1 MIRNRSQ
8 AMISSISSACSDIE
22 SNSATTTDGR
32 AGAGSTK
39 MLGGTKRW
47 QWFGIVL
54 FVGALM
60 YVVLLI
66 SSPAPLKEHMRSKET
81 SHEQLTIVM
90 NTFRRHEMMLGKA
103 SF

>member
-22 SNSATTTDGR
+22 SNSAATTTDGR
-32 AGAGSTK
+32 TGTGK

-66 SSPAPLKEHMRSKET
+66 SSPAPLKEHSRSKET

-90 NTFRRHEMMLGKA
+90 NTFKRHDMMLG
-103 SF
+103 